1 MALLIKPRSLGLMTK
16 AERRPSGASF
26 VVSVFGL
33 FDLANPDLSR
43 FEGEQGLWLMVAKE
57 LPPGAIFDIGMPK
70 PTAEVLV
77 TGHAAA
83 PAGEAVQRMG
93 LAWAIG
99 GLQKSLLVTGD
110 RHWRM
115 AGATAVP
122 TEPQSFSR
130 MPLTPAR
137 CFGGEGHPANPAG
150 LGFRAQERLMARE
163 AVALPNIEIPERAVR
178 SIGDVPPPARFGPMA
193 VDARERLQFAGTY
206 DDAWLKTLAPGLAA
220 DADPRL
226 FLFAPPDQRLP
237 TYLRGDE
244 GFGLRN
250 FAADAP
256 EIQSQLPG
264 FRVRCFLG
272 WTDAAKQVVEVPL
285 QIDTL
290 WLFAGAR
297 RGVMAHRGATPVE
310 DIEAADVADVMVA
323 YERMAEEPRPLSH
336 YLQVRAL
343 RTNPE
348 TAFKYAFAD
357 NQLAPDLPQ
366 SVIDARNAKRQAL
379 ADERR
384 AKTRADTE
392 WMIAQEL
399 GRSGLPKE
407 LWPEIAVQ
415 DAEDHGV
422 PMPLPEE
429 IESGEVDL
437 AAILDALEAV
447 QRKAEAELTQ
457 AIEQRQPLMAAMKEI
472 ASGEAQPE
480 AIDRLLAMLEQPQ
493 LAREIDAEIAKMPDA
508 GILPPEAADRA
519 TEFDKLDAVKDWRQI
534 MLDGAK
540 PGVDEDAQL
549 ALARARFLGLPEGR
563 PLEHVRLNLGGEAF
577 ALPEIGEMPEI
588 PEGDAEPFTNEMA
601 LAKALDFLESS
612 PDAPPGAADTIK
624 GAMAN
629 IDFQLR
635 RSLPHLGG
643 DGGSAVAALNALS
656 APAAEPPPATP
667 AAALDAAAIRLA
679 KAGTDIHA
687 SLDQAEAQVT
697 APILEMR
704 RLSPQPMKPDT
715 PLTPAVARAFG
726 ALIVEQAQAGIALA
740 GRDLAGADLSGA
752 DLSHAD
758 LSGALLENTR
768 LDGVNLAGAN
778 LARATL
784 CGASLVGADLSG
796 CDLTET
802 NLCQVDGRGARFV
815 GSRLVE
821 TSLLGARLSQAVFDQ
836 AELRNLTAMTVPFES
851 ASFRGAHISD
861 CVFMRTDLTETNW
874 EGAVL
879 ERLQFMDV
887 ECAGM
892 RMAQAQLFEVGFI
905 MARAAGADF
914 SDAGLS
920 SVIFAGGV
928 DLRSARFPRVRTRQ
942 LTFQKADL
950 SDADF
955 ERSRLD
961 GACFVEAVLARA
973 RFRGASLKQAML
985 SRNDTASVDFF
996 AANLFEA
1003 QLNRADLRGARLRAA
1018 NLYGA
1023 DLADA
1028 QLDGADFSH
1037 ANLGRTIFE
1046 VASDG

>member
-1 MALLIKPRSLGLMTK
+1 MALIIKPRSLSLMTK
-16 AERRPSGASF
+16 AERRAPGASF
-26 VVSVFGL
+26 IVSVFGM
-33 FDLANPDLSR
+33 FDLATPDSTR

-57 LPPGAIFDIGMPK
+57 LPAGAIFDIGMPK

-77 TGHAAA
+77 AGHAAA
-83 PAGEAVQRMG
+83 PGGALVQRMG

-99 GLQKSLLVTGD
+99 GLQKQLLITGD
-110 RHWRM
+110 RYWRM

-122 TEPQSFSR
+122 TEPQPFVQ
-130 MPLTPAR
+130 MPLTPAL
-137 CFGGEGHPANPAG
+137 CFGGEGHPVNPTG
-150 LGFRAQERLMARE
+150 LGFRAQERLMAQE
-163 AVALPNIEIPERAVR
+163 TVALPNIEIPERAVR
-178 SIGDVPPPARFGPMA
+178 SIGDTPPPPRFGPMA
-193 VDARERLQFAGTY
+193 IDAEERLQFAGTY
-206 DDAWLKTLAPGLAA
+206 DDAWMKTLAPGLAA

-226 FLFAPPDQRLP
+226 FLFAPQDQRLP
-237 TYLRGDE
+237 SYIAGDE
-244 GFGLRN
+244 GYGLRN

-256 EIQSQLPG
+256 AIQAYLPG

-272 WTDAAKQVVEVPL
+272 WTDPGKPVVEVPL
-285 QIDTL
+285 RIDTL

-297 RGVMAHRGATPVE
+297 RGVLVYRGATPVE

-336 YLQVRAL
+336 YLHVRAL

-357 NQLAPDLPQ
+357 HQLAPAIPQ
-366 SVIDARNAKRQAL
+366 SVIDERNARRQAL
-379 ADERR
+379 AAERR

-392 WMIAQEL
+392 WMIAQEM

-407 LWPEIAVQ
+407 LWPEITVQ

-429 IESGEVDL
+429 IASGEVDL

-447 QRKAEAELTQ
+447 QVKAEAQLTE
-457 AIEQRQPLMAAMKEI
+457 AIEEKAPLMAAMKEI
-472 ASGEAQPE
+472 ASDEAEPE
-480 AIDRLLAMLEQPQ
+480 AIDRLLAMLEQPD
-493 LAREIDAEIAKMPDA
+493 LAQGIDAEIAKMPDA
-508 GILPPEAADRA
+508 SILPPEAADHA
-519 TEFDKLDAVKDWRQI
+519 AEFDKLDAVKDWRQI

-540 PGVDEDAQL
+540 PEIDEKAQF

-563 PLEHVRLNLGGEAF
+563 PLEHVRQNLGDDVF
-577 ALPEIGEMPEI
+577 ALPEMGELPDL
-588 PEGDAEPFTNEMA
+588 PASDAEPLTEETAF
-601 LAKALDFLESS
+601 AKAMDFLETS
-612 PDAPPGAADTIK
+612 PDAPPGAADKIK
-624 GAMAN
+624 GVMAD
-629 IDFQLR
+629 IDVQLR

-643 DGGSAVAALNALS
+643 DGGSALAALNALS

-667 AAALDAAAIRLA
+667 AAALDATAVKLA
-679 KAGTDIHA
+679 KAKTDIHA
-687 SLDQAEAQVT
+687 SLDQAEAQMA
-697 APILEMR
+697 APLLEMR
-704 RLSPQPMKPDT
+704 RLSPQPLKPDT

-726 ALIVEQAQAGIALA
+726 ALIVEQARAGIVLA
-740 GRDLAGADLSGA
+740 GRDLAGADLSGT

-758 LSGALLENTR
+758 LSGAMLENAR
-768 LDGVNLAGAN
+768 LDGANLVGAN

-796 CDLTET
+796 GDLTEA

-815 GSRLVE
+815 GSRLIDA
-821 TSLLGARLSQAVFDQ
+821 TLMGARLSQAVFDQ
-836 AELRNLTAMTVPFES
+836 AELRNLTAMTVPLDS
-851 ASFRGAHISD
+851 ASFRGARVSD
-861 CVFMRTDLTETNW
+861 CVFMRTDLTETKW

-879 ERLQFMDV
+879 ERLQVMDV
-887 ECAGM
+887 ECARM
-892 RMAQAQLFEVGFI
+892 SMAQARLFEVGFI
-905 MARAAGADF
+905 MARAAEADF
-914 SDAGLS
+914 SDCELS

-961 GACFVEAVLARA
+961 GACFVEVVLARA

-985 SRNDTASVDFF
+985 SRNDAASVDFF

-1003 QLNRADLRGARLRAA
+1003 QMNRADLRGARLRAA

-1028 QLDGADFSH
+1028 QLDGADLSR